1 MKKWNFGFVMI
12 GLAFLISILVLSCQ
26 TDETDEYSQQAVDV
40 TAADLFIASEAH
52 QNLEKEI
59 RKNMRRMLNAI
70 SKFSK
75 EEMEQYQKLKKELLS
90 METRSE
96 AKIQWNKLLGYDYYA
111 SLYRLS
117 NLVREVYEGT
127 DFTRL
132 ELMRARQKRKMHQ
145 VVITRTTEDDEAI
158 QNCIKAYSE
167 MAEAR
172 IEDCVNQ
179 YDRNIAGIPVDTPPE
194 KVSELEKRYA
204 VILDECTEPIYEYL
218 ENGIENCKQSK
229 GKCPI
234 LGYH

>member
-1 MKKWNFGFVMI
+1 MKKKNFWSVMV
-12 GLAFLISILVLSCQ
+12 GLVLLISISVLSCQ
-26 TDETDEYSQQAVDV
+26 TNDTDNYSQQVADV

-52 QNLEKEI
+52 RNLEKEI
-59 RKNMRRMLNAI
+59 RKNMRRMLNVI

-75 EEMEQYQKLKKELLS
+75 EEMEQYQQLRKDLLN
-90 METRSE
+90 METRAE

-111 SLYRLS
+111 SLNRIS

-145 VVITRTTEDDEAI
+145 VVITRTAEDDEAI

-172 IEDCVNQ
+172 IEDCVEQ
-179 YDRNIAGIPVDTPPE
+179 YDRNMAGIPIGTPSW
-194 KVSELEKRYA
+194 KVSELEEEYA
-204 VILDECTEPIYEYL
+204 IMLDECTKPIEEYL

-229 GKCPI
+229 GECPI
-234 LGYH
+234 IAYH

>member
-1 MKKWNFGFVMI
+1 MKKLNLGFIMV
-12 GLAFLISILVLSCQ
+12 GLVFLISISVLSCQ
-26 TDETDEYSQQAVDV
+26 ANDTDDYSQQAEDM

-75 EEMEQYQKLKKELLS
+75 EEMEQYQKLKKELLN

-158 QNCIKAYSE
+158 QNYWDMDWVSLGKQIADDFSLTFHHVPQNALLLLRDLTRGTDE
-167 MAEAR
+167 R
-172 IEDCVNQ
+172 IFLYED
-179 YDRNIAGIPVDTPPE
+179 A
-194 KVSELEKRYA
+194 
-204 VILDECTEPIYEYL
+204 
-218 ENGIENCKQSK
+218 KQ
-229 GKCPI
+229 I
-234 LGYH
+234 WY

>member
-1 MKKWNFGFVMI
+1 M
-12 GLAFLISILVLSCQ
+12 LSCQ
-26 TDETDEYSQQAVDV
+26 ANDTDDYSQQAEDM

-75 EEMEQYQKLKKELLS
+75 EEMEQYQKLKKELLN

-234 LGYH
+234 WGYH

>member
-1 MKKWNFGFVMI
+1 
-12 GLAFLISILVLSCQ
+12 
-26 TDETDEYSQQAVDV
+26 
-40 TAADLFIASEAH
+40 
-52 QNLEKEI
+52 
-59 RKNMRRMLNAI
+59 
-70 SKFSK
+70 
-75 EEMEQYQKLKKELLS
+75 

-234 LGYH
+234 WGYH

>member
-1 MKKWNFGFVMI
+1 MKKLNLGFIMV
-12 GLAFLISILVLSCQ
+12 GLVFLISISVLSCQ
-26 TDETDEYSQQAVDV
+26 TNDADDYSQQAEDV

-75 EEMEQYQKLKKELLS
+75 EEMEQYQQLRKELLS
-90 METRSE
+90 LETHSE

-111 SLYRLS
+111 SLYRIS

-158 QNCIKAYSE
+158 QDCIKAYSE

-179 YDRNIAGIPVDTPPE
+179 YDRNIAGIPVDTPPG

-218 ENGIENCKQSK
+218 ENGIENCEQSK

>member
-1 MKKWNFGFVMI
+1 MKKLNLGFIMV
-12 GLAFLISILVLSCQ
+12 GLVFLISISVLSCQ
-26 TDETDEYSQQAVDV
+26 ANDTDDYSQQAEDM

-75 EEMEQYQKLKKELLS
+75 EEMEQYQKLKKELLN

-194 KVSELEKRYA
+194 KVSELEKL
-204 VILDECTEPIYEYL
+204 IQP
-218 ENGIENCKQSK
+218 
-229 GKCPI
+229 
-234 LGYH
+234 

>member
-1 MKKWNFGFVMI
+1 MKKLNLGFIMV
-12 GLAFLISILVLSCQ
+12 GLVFLISISVLSCQ
-26 TDETDEYSQQAVDV
+26 ANDTDDYSQQAEDM

-75 EEMEQYQKLKKELLS
+75 EEMEQYQKLKKELLN

-218 ENGIENCKQSK
+218 ENGIENCKQR
-229 GKCPI
+229 KCPI
-234 LGYH
+234 WGYH

>member
-1 MKKWNFGFVMI
+1 MKKLNLGFIMV
-12 GLAFLISILVLSCQ
+12 GLVFLISISVLSCQ
-26 TDETDEYSQQAVDV
+26 ANDTDDYSQQAEDM

-75 EEMEQYQKLKKELLS
+75 EEMEQYQKLKKELLN

-145 VVITRTTEDDEAI
+145 VVITRTTEDDEIGRAH
-158 QNCIKAYSE
+158 
-167 MAEAR
+167 
-172 IEDCVNQ
+172 V
-179 YDRNIAGIPVDTPPE
+179 
-194 KVSELEKRYA
+194 
-204 VILDECTEPIYEYL
+204 
-218 ENGIENCKQSK
+218 
-229 GKCPI
+229 
-234 LGYH
+234 

>member
-1 MKKWNFGFVMI
+1 M
-12 GLAFLISILVLSCQ
+12 LSP
-26 TDETDEYSQQAVDV
+26 VN
-40 TAADLFIASEAH
+40 ASEAH

-75 EEMEQYQKLKKELLS
+75 EEMEQYQKLKKELLN

-234 LGYH
+234 WGYH

>member
-1 MKKWNFGFVMI
+1 MKKMNLGFIMV
-12 GLAFLISILVLSCQ
+12 GLVFLISISVLSCQ
-26 TDETDEYSQQAVDV
+26 TNDADDYSQQAEDV

-75 EEMEQYQKLKKELLS
+75 EEMEQYQQLRKELLS
-90 METRSE
+90 LETRSE

-111 SLYRLS
+111 SLYRIS

-158 QNCIKAYSE
+158 QDCIKAYSE

-179 YDRNIAGIPVDTPPE
+179 YDRNIAGIPVDTPPG

-218 ENGIENCKQSK
+218 ENGIENCEQSK

>member
-1 MKKWNFGFVMI
+1 MKKMNLGFIMV
-12 GLAFLISILVLSCQ
+12 GLVFLISISVLSCQ
-26 TDETDEYSQQAVDV
+26 ANDADEYPQQAEDV

-75 EEMEQYQKLKKELLS
+75 EEMEQYQQLRKELLS

-96 AKIQWNKLLGYDYYA
+96 AKIQWNKLFGYDYYA
-111 SLYRLS
+111 SLYRIS

-145 VVITRTTEDDEAI
+145 VVITRTAEDDEAI
-158 QNCIKAYSE
+158 QNCIKAYTE

-172 IEDCVNQ
+172 IEDCVDYYN
-179 YDRNIAGIPVDTPPE
+179 RNLDEIPVNISWKE
-194 KVSELEKRYA
+194 HSRLEELCQ
-204 VILDECTEPIYEYL
+204 VQLDECTKPIHEYL
-218 ENGIENCKQSK
+218 ENGIEDCERSK
-229 GKCPI
+229 GKCTI
-234 LGYH
+234 LAYH

>member
-1 MKKWNFGFVMI
+1 MKKLNLGFIMV
-12 GLAFLISILVLSCQ
+12 GLVFLISISVLSCQ
-26 TDETDEYSQQAVDV
+26 ANDTDDYSQQAEDM

-75 EEMEQYQKLKKELLS
+75 EEMEQYQKLKKELLN

-179 YDRNIAGIPVDTPPE
+179 YDRNTTSIHVDTPQ
-194 KVSELEKRYA
+194 KKFSELEKRYA

-234 LGYH
+234 WGYH

>member
-1 MKKWNFGFVMI
+1 MNLGFIMV
-12 GLAFLISILVLSCQ
+12 GLVFLISISVLSCQ
-26 TDETDEYSQQAVDV
+26 TNDADDYSQQAEDV

-75 EEMEQYQKLKKELLS
+75 EEMEQYQQLRKELLS
-90 METRSE
+90 LETRSE

-111 SLYRLS
+111 SLYRIS

-145 VVITRTTEDDEAI
+145 VVITRTAEDDEAI
-158 QNCIKAYSE
+158 QNCIKAYTE
-167 MAEAR
+167 MTEAR
-172 IEDCVNQ
+172 IEDCVEQ

-204 VILDECTEPIYEYL
+204 VILDECTELIYEYL
-218 ENGIENCKQSK
+218 ENGIENCEQRK

-234 LGYH
+234 WGYH

>member
-1 MKKWNFGFVMI
+1 MKNWKIIFTMAV
-12 GLAFLISILVLSCQ
+12 LTLLISISVLSCQ
-26 TDETDEYSQQAVDV
+26 TNDADDYSQQVVDM
-40 TAADLFIASEAH
+40 TAADLFITSEAH

-59 RKNMRRMLNAI
+59 RKNLRKMLNAI

-75 EEMEQYQKLKKELLS
+75 EDMEQYKQLRKDLLNI
-90 METRSE
+90 ETRAE

-111 SLYRLS
+111 SLDRIS
-117 NLVREVYEGT
+117 NLVRKVYEGT

-167 MAEAR
+167 MAEGR

-179 YDRNIAGIPVDTPPE
+179 YDRNIAGIPIGTSLG
-194 KVSELEKRYA
+194 KVSELEEKYA
-204 VILDECTEPIYEYL
+204 VILDECTKPIYEYL
-218 ENGIENCKQSK
+218 ENGIEDCERSK
-229 GKCPI
+229 GQCPI
-234 LGYH
+234 WGYH

>member
-1 MKKWNFGFVMI
+1 MKKLNLGFIMV
-12 GLAFLISILVLSCQ
+12 GLVFLISISVLSCQ
-26 TDETDEYSQQAVDV
+26 ANDTDDYSQQAEDM

-75 EEMEQYQKLKKELLS
+75 EEMEQYQKLKKELLN

-127 DFTRL
+127 DFTRF

-234 LGYH
+234 WGYH